1 MVESL
6 PASPTTSPKDME
18 GDEKGALKSGKRG
31 LSLSQCIVEVLRAE
45 PERAYVIR
53 DLVEQTGGCYNS
65 VKRTLLRL
73 SSSRKGSGPVR
84 KVGHGLYQYDPCKE
98 QDSLQALVRSGNWKI
113 ENLTFVSLGAQGG
126 AVSLSEIALGQTKGT
141 PPDLSQPTPHPNVP
155 FPWKTETGHL
165 VTWDDYQNGTQV
177 IRISANGAPPISPD
191 AAILLIGNL
200 KNFGMDNTW
209 ICKSLELNIDSYRH
223 RIDSSYSLQFIE
235 GLLLKAY
242 QHGYYTRVE
251 IADRREVPLREVTE
265 LFHALAGG
273 LVGLEALKEIQGM
286 KERLTRCEKKTD
298 LAYTKAAKVWDGKQ
312 QTSTTT
318 GTKKA
323 KSAPVSSFRTG
334 TEIKQEQG
342 PAPATASGAIQ

>member
-126 AVSLSEIALGQTKGT
+126 QC
-141 PPDLSQPTPHPNVP
+141 P
-155 FPWKTETGHL
+155 F
-165 VTWDDYQNGTQV
+165 
-177 IRISANGAPPISPD
+177 
-191 AAILLIGNL
+191 L
-200 KNFGMDNTW
+200 K
-209 ICKSLELNIDSYRH
+209 
-223 RIDSSYSLQFIE
+223 
-235 GLLLKAY
+235 
-242 QHGYYTRVE
+242 
-251 IADRREVPLREVTE
+251 
-265 LFHALAGG
+265 
-273 LVGLEALKEIQGM
+273 
-286 KERLTRCEKKTD
+286 
-298 LAYTKAAKVWDGKQ
+298 
-312 QTSTTT
+312 
-318 GTKKA
+318 
-323 KSAPVSSFRTG
+323 
-334 TEIKQEQG
+334 
-342 PAPATASGAIQ
+342 